1 MRIQLAKH
9 YGMCFGV
16 RDALRA
22 THKTAAEAPV
32 TMLGQLV
39 HNPVVSKHLKT
50 LGVRDGDLSKTDSA
64 TTRDVVITAHGASD
78 RDRTAWRDAGFRVTD
93 TTCPLVHKA
102 HKALARLV
110 AEGYFPVVIGMPG
123 HVEVRGLTG
132 DFPEAIVVESANDI
146 CKVPFHAKI
155 GVVSQTTQQ
164 IDRVRVLVRAMQ
176 AFHPEAEVR
185 FVDTVCQPTKDRQ
198 TALADLCRENEVVV
212 VVGGHNS
219 NNTHQ
224 LVAKAAQLGAKSY
237 HVEHPDDI
245 RPEWIVGVESVGV
258 TAGTSTLDESVVAV
272 VDRLKQ
278 IAAEQEAPG
287 LLQRLTAAVS

>member
-22 THKTAAEAPV
+22 THKAASEAPV

-39 HNPVVSKHLKT
+39 HNPVVSEHLKT
-50 LGVRDGDLSKTDSA
+50 LGVRDGDLDAMDSA

-78 RDRTAWRDAGFRVTD
+78 RNRKAWRDAGYQVTD

-110 AEGYFPVVIGMPG
+110 SEGYFPVVIGKAG
-123 HVEVRGLTG
+123 HVEVRGLIG
-132 DFPEAIVVESANDI
+132 DFPQACVIESASDI
-146 CKVPFHAKI
+146 CELPFHAKI
-155 GVVSQTTQQ
+155 GIVSQTTQQ
-164 IDRVRVLVRAMQ
+164 IERVRVLVRAIQ
-176 AFHPEAEVR
+176 AFHPESEVR

-198 TALADLCRENEVVV
+198 TALVELCQNNEVVV
-212 VVGGHNS
+212 VVGGKNS

-224 LVAKAAQLGAKSY
+224 LVAKANELGARGY
-237 HVEHPDDI
+237 HVEHADEV
-245 RPEWIVGVESVGV
+245 RPEWLVGVENVGV
-258 TAGTSTLDESVVAV
+258 TAGTSTLDESVRNV

-287 LLQRLTAAVS
+287 LLQRLAAAVG